1 MPDVEP
7 PRTPTPL
14 MKLSKP
20 FLRSIAAAGLAVS
33 LLALRSLAAEPPP
46 NIIYI
51 LADDM
56 GRGDLSVYNP
66 AAAWK
71 TPHLD
76 RLAQGGMLFTDAHSS
91 SAVCTPSRYSIMTG
105 RYAWRSRLKQ
115 QVGYGY
121 SLPFIEPN
129 RLTVAAL
136 LQQHGYR
143 TAMVGKWHLGLEWA
157 HKDGGPGPDA
167 LDPNDGEAGQQGA
180 AAKPAENSPKL
191 SRWIDYTQPF
201 RRGPVDVGFQSFIG
215 ISASLDMAP
224 YVWLRND
231 RVETVPARQIAGSKA
246 PAMWRA
252 GPVSEDFTHVGVQ
265 PRLAREAVDFLEHQ
279 DGKQPFFLYLALASP
294 HTPIV
299 PSPEFSGRTG
309 TTPYG
314 DFCVEV
320 DATVGAILRA
330 LEARG
335 MDKNTLIIF
344 AADNGASPA
353 ADFPGLKAVHHD
365 PQPGL
370 RGAKADLYEG
380 GHRVPFIARWPAK
393 IAAGSRSDAL
403 VCQIDFLATCAQLL
417 ATPLPANTAEDS
429 VSLLPILTG
438 TAPQVRE
445 SLVNHSVNGSFAIR
459 RGPWK
464 LCLAPDSGGW
474 SDPKPGQAAAGSPPF
489 QLFNL
494 EQDPAE
500 KTNLYAQHPEIVQQL
515 GELLKQ
521 QVLNGRSTPGAPQQN
536 TGGNDWPHVAWM
548 KQFK

>member
-1 MPDVEP
+1 MNIPQ
-7 PRTPTPL
+7 L
-14 MKLSKP
+14 LLGSMG
-20 FLRSIAAAGLAVS
+20 AAAMAVS
-33 LLALRSLAAEPPP
+33 AMAVRGSAAETPP

-56 GRGDLSVYNP
+56 GRGDVSVYNP
-66 AAAWK
+66 ASAWR
-71 TPHLD
+71 TPHID
-76 RLAQGGMLFTDAHSS
+76 SLARDGMVFTDAHSS
-91 SAVCTPSRYSIMTG
+91 SAVCTPSRYSILTG

-121 SLPFIEPN
+121 SLPFIEPG

-136 LQQHGYR
+136 LKQHGYR
-143 TAMVGKWHLGLEWA
+143 TGMVGKWHLGLEWA
-157 HKDGGPGPDA
+157 HKDGGAGSDA
-167 LDPNDGEAGQQGA
+167 LDPNDGEAGQKGA
-180 AAKPAENSPKL
+180 EGKPAENSPAL
-191 SRWIDYTQPF
+191 SRWIDYSKPF
-201 RRGPVDVGFQSFIG
+201 RRGPVDEGFDSFIG

-231 RVETVPARQIAGSKA
+231 RVETVPQRQIGGSKL

-265 PRLAREAVDFLEHQ
+265 PRLAQEAVDFIAHQ
-279 DGKQPFFLYLALASP
+279 DGRQPFFLYLALAAP

-299 PSPEFSGRTG
+299 PSKEFAGRTG

-320 DATVGAILRA
+320 DAAVGAV
-330 LEARG
+330 LEALQARQL
-335 MDKNTLIIF
+335 DQNTLVIF

-353 ADFPGLKAVHHD
+353 ADFPGLQAVHHD

-370 RGAKADLYEG
+370 RGAKADIYEG
-380 GHRVPFIARWPAK
+380 GHRIPFVVRWPGK
-393 IAAGSRSDAL
+393 VAAGSRSDAL
-403 VCQIDFLATCAQLL
+403 ICQIDFLATCAQLL
-417 ATPLPANTAEDS
+417 GTALPANAAEDS

-438 TAPQVRE
+438 AAPQVRD

-464 LCLAPDSGGW
+464 LCLTPDSGGW
-474 SDPKPGQAAAGSPPF
+474 SDPKPGKAAAGSPPY

-494 EQDPAE
+494 DQDPRE
-500 KTNLYAQHPEIVQQL
+500 QTNVYADHPEIVRQL
-515 GELLKQ
+515 GEMLKQ
-521 QVLNGRSTPGAPQQN
+521 QILNGRSTPGPAQPN
-536 TGGNDWPHVAWM
+536 TGGNNWPQVSWM
-548 KQFK
+548 KEFK